1 MNSLAKEIGELNK
14 NLSNEVSLILPL
26 LKMFVIFNGCRYCQV
41 SEKFRKMPNSLEQ
54 NVLRSRKYLPQ
65 LTTKN

>member
-26 LKMFVIFNGCRYCQV
+26 LKMFVIFYGRRYCQV

-54 NVLRSRKYLPQ
+54 NVLRSRRYLPQ

>member
-14 NLSNEVSLILPL
+14 NLSDEVSLILPL
-26 LKMFVIFNGCRYCQV
+26 LKMFVIFYGRRYGQL
-41 SEKFRKMPNSLEQ
+41 SEKCRKMPNSLEQ
-54 NVLRSRKYLPQ
+54 NVLRSREYLPQ